1 MNKTQT
7 ESGMERPASTGERTE
22 RHLRLLARLAEIGME
37 IAEKTRTDAVE
48 APEPGVDYCARF
60 ATAARAVRLTMLLED
75 KLSRQRPAWSTAADR
90 KGHRQRVAAAMQQ
103 ALDAQSKAEGWSEDE
118 ADDRSWELGDRLEQP
133 EIEEMIDRLPAEV
146 AIARLCRMY
155 DLPDDAQRW
164 LQEAMEFEAEM
175 AREDAEDETGW
186 DDEDDEQ
193 PPPPDP
199 PAPRAARGRKPK
211 PPDTG

>member
-90 KGHRQRVAAAMQQ
+90 KGHRQRVAAAMQS

-186 DDEDDEQ
+186 DDEDDEK
-193 PPPPDP
+193 PPPSDP
-199 PAPRAARGRKPK
+199 PAPRAGRRKPK

>member
-37 IAEKTRTDAVE
+37 IAEKARTDAVE
-48 APEPGVDYCARF
+48 APEPGVDYCTGF

-75 KLSRQRPAWSTAADR
+75 KLSRRRPAWTTAADR
-90 KGHRQRVAAAMQQ
+90 KGHRQRVAAAMQS
-103 ALDAQSKAEGWSEDE
+103 ALDAQSKAKGWSEE
-118 ADDRSWELGDRLEQP
+118 ETDDRGWELGDRLEQP

-164 LQEAMEFEAEM
+164 LQEALEFEAEM
-175 AREDAEDETGW
+175 AREDAEDEKGW
-186 DDEDDEQ
+186 DDEDDEK
-193 PPPPDP
+193 PPPSDP
-199 PAPRAARGRKPK
+199 PAPRAGRRKPK

>member
-90 KGHRQRVAAAMQQ
+90 KGHRQRVAAAMQS

>member
-186 DDEDDEQ
+186 DDEDDEK
-193 PPPPDP
+193 PPPSDP

>member
-1 MNKTQT
+1 MDKAQT
-7 ESGMERPASTGERTE
+7 DSGVERPASTGERTE

-37 IAEKTRTDAVE
+37 IAEKTRSDAVE
-48 APEPGVDYCARF
+48 APEPGVDYTARF

-75 KLSRQRPAWSTAADR
+75 KLSRQRPTWSTAADR
-90 KGHRQRVAAAMQQ
+90 KGHRQRVTAAMQS
-103 ALDAQSKAEGWSEDE
+103 ALDARSKAEGWSEDE
-118 ADDRSWELGDRLEQP
+118 ADDRDGELVERLEQP

-164 LQEAMEFEAEM
+164 LQEAMEFEAQM
-175 AREDAEDETGW
+175 AREDAEDE
-186 DDEDDEQ
+186 E
-193 PPPPDP
+193 PPPFDP
-199 PAPRAARGRKPK
+199 PAPRATPGRKPR

>member
-1 MNKTQT
+1 MDKAQT
-7 ESGMERPASTGERTE
+7 DSGVERPASTGERTE

-37 IAEKTRTDAVE
+37 IAEKTRSDAVE

-60 ATAARAVRLTMLLED
+60 ATAARAVRLSMLLED

-90 KGHRQRVAAAMQQ
+90 KGHRQRVATAMQS
-103 ALDAQSKAEGWSEDE
+103 ALDARSKAEGWSEE
-118 ADDRSWELGDRLEQP
+118 ETDDRDGELVERLEQP

-164 LQEAMEFEAEM
+164 LQEAMEFEAQL
-175 AREDAEDETGW
+175 AREDAEDEKGW
-186 DDEDDEQ
+186 DEDEE
-193 PPPPDP
+193 PPPSDP
-199 PAPRAARGRKPK
+199 PAPRAAATRRKPR